1 VVIDG
6 KEGKKYDSVGHLT
19 VSPDGK
25 TVVYTARL
33 GDRQVTVAGEKEG
46 KLYYGIAPIVFD
58 SSNRF
63 HYLATDAAGSRYLV
77 EETLR

>member
-19 VSPDGK
+19 VSPDDK

-33 GDRQVTVAGEKEG
+33 GDRQSTVAAGKEG
-46 KLYYGIAPIVFD
+46 KQYDGIFPIIFD
-58 SSNRF
+58 SPNSF
-63 HYLATDAAGSRYLV
+63 HYLAKDAGMYYLV

>member
-19 VSPDGK
+19 VSPDDK

-33 GDRQVTVAGEKEG
+33 GDRQSTVAAGKRGET
-46 KLYYGIAPIVFD
+46 V
-58 SSNRF
+58 
-63 HYLATDAAGSRYLV
+63 
-77 EETLR
+77 